1 MEFWLCSETVSTPW
15 GSDQTDLNEMWDE
28 VIEALLRALQ
38 AWAAAKELATEN
50 GKKQEECNDWYAE
63 ESSLN
68 AMVDNEYS
76 EEWQWEY
83 T

>member
-1 MEFWLCSETVSTPW
+1 MNCVQSQSLFDRLTIE
-15 GSDQTDLNEMWDE
+15 SDLKNMWDE
-28 VIEALLRALQ
+28 VIEALLRSLQ
-38 AWAAAKELATEN
+38 AWAAAKEQAIESR
-50 GKKQEECNDWYAE
+50 KKQEECNDWYAE